1 MTPDMFRKLE
11 ALGLTVAQI
20 AGVVEIFNES
30 AEPRRA
36 SGRDRQQRW
45 REKNKAKLNVDVT
58 KRYVTSTSDS
68 ELQTNVSQRLQT
80 LADTFDVFWSLY
92 PNKTGKLAG
101 RKAWD
106 KAVKRAEADVIMAGL
121 HRYVNKRDDRHWC
134 NPATWLNQGRW
145 EDQTVRGGKKD
156 NGDLLGEWID
166 ENFSNQGNENGQE
179 NSGRHHGN
187 VERLSAEQREGFK
200 GRTIDL
206 PPATRSGRH

>member
-30 AEPRRA
+30 AGPRRA

-58 KRYVTSTSDS
+58 KRYVTSTSAS
-68 ELQTNVSQRLQT
+68 KLQPNVISRDVT
-80 LADTFDVFWSLY
+80 LPDPFDAFWSLY

-106 KAVKRAEADVIMAGL
+106 KAIERAEVDVIMAGL
-121 HRYVNKRDDRHWC
+121 QRYVNKRDNRHWC

-145 EDQTVRGGKKD
+145 EDQTVRGGPQKITD
-156 NGDLLGEWID
+156 EATEWMNERFGNG
-166 ENFSNQGNENGQE
+166 
-179 NSGRHHGN
+179 
-187 VERLSAEQREGFK
+187 
-200 GRTIDL
+200 
-206 PPATRSGRH
+206 